1 MPLSTT
7 REWRDQVEIAA
18 DVMTRHELFS
28 VSIYGLSSILC
39 CYFVI
44 FFFFSSKWALESEI

>member
-44 FFFFSSKWALESEI
+44 FFFFSSK